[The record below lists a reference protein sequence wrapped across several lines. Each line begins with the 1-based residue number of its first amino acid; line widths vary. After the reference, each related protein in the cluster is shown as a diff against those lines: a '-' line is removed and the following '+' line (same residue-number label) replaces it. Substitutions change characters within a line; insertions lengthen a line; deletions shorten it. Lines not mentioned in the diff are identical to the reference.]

1 MELLFYEY
9 LKTKEKE
16 LESQI
21 AYSKNIEDIKNNNE
35 VSIKMRKLE
44 KEVFGKER
52 QYKTKYDREYNL
64 KIDNTTKKY
73 KSRNYIRFI

>member
-21 AYSKNIEDIKNNNE
+21 AYSKSIEDIKNNND

-52 QYKTKYDREYNL
+52 QYKTKYDKEYNL